1 MPTADQI
8 TREDLALFVNACA
21 VATGQREFYSSA
33 LDQRVS
39 LDFLH
44 AYVCGNYRA
53 LYAHCLNAGL
63 NHFNQAEVLLRLLSS
78 GRLCPPE
85 QRQHENQ
92 LIASCL
98 RRLPPQRAYKL
109 FERLRAGGVNNRRT
123 RATVRAYLAAR
134 KDLAFDAVKYRHKLR
149 SAVMHA
155 HVNLRTARPAAA
167 VSPAHSRPEG
177 EIERFLFEPL
187 GVSRQGGH
195 TSFAA
200 FRTPLLEAYRAAH
213 FSHEAVYRLPYS
225 VAEVF
230 AARHGIER
238 TQFLKKI
245 APQMTERERLR
256 LQRASGGAVAL
267 NPARLGLSELCVYLL
282 SLSLDERLPRREE
295 IAGWLAQATAAA
307 PALPVLR
314 GPVAAVL
321 DNSYS
326 SGGSEQKRNRPLA
339 LAWAVHLLLKR
350 AAEQTQTL
358 QTQTLQTQALYRPF
372 WTSPMRDDLLIHARG
387 QSNLSE
393 RLLDALDWQAQTVI
407 VVSDAVENDPAD
419 AFESILA
426 GYRRLGGQAEI
437 LHFNPVFDA
446 ERLEL
451 RRLSPHLPAL
461 GLRDGEN
468 LGATLDFARFAAG
481 TLSTEELYRALR
493 PAAAAQGTP

>member
-33 LDQRVS
+33 LDQRFS

-63 NHFNQAEVLLRLLSS
+63 NHFNMAEVMFRLLSS

-85 QRQHENQ
+85 QRERENE
-92 LIASCL
+92 LITSCL

-109 FERLRAGGVNNRRT
+109 LERLRAGGVNNRRT

-155 HVNLRTARPAAA
+155 HVNLRTAQPAAA
-167 VSPAHSRPEG
+167 ASPGHSRPEG

-195 TSFAA
+195 TPFAA
-200 FRTPLLEAYRAAH
+200 FQTPLLEAYRAAH
-213 FSHEAVYRLPYS
+213 FSHEALYRLPYS

-238 TQFLKKI
+238 SQFLKKI
-245 APQMTERERLR
+245 GPQMTERERLR
-256 LQRASGGAVAL
+256 LQQASGGTVAL
-267 NPARLGLSELCVYLL
+267 NPARLALSELCVYLL
-282 SLSLDERLPRREE
+282 SLSLDERLPRRDEMS
-295 IAGWLAQATAAA
+295 GWLAEATAAA
-307 PALPVLR
+307 PALPLLS

-350 AAEQTQTL
+350 AAGQTQM
-358 QTQTLQTQALYRPF
+358 LQTQALYRPF
-372 WTSPMRDDLLIHARG
+372 WTSPLRDDLLVHARG

-393 RLLDALDWQAQTVI
+393 RLLDALDWGAQTVI
-407 VVSDAVENDPAD
+407 IVSDGVENDPAD

-446 ERLEL
+446 ERLEV
-451 RRLSPHLPAL
+451 RRLSPQLPAI

-468 LGATLDFARFAAG
+468 LSATLDFARFAAG
-481 TLSTEELYRALR
+481 ALSSEELYRALR
-493 PAAAAQGTP
+493 PAPAAQGTP